1 MRQSWRRL
9 GFLHWEVEAAALRG
23 RVPESLT
30 LDTFEGRAFVGLV
43 PFTMHGVR
51 PAGAPAL
58 PFVSRFHEVNV
69 RTYVHLAGREPGV
82 LFLSLDA
89 ASRLAVIGAR
99 TLWKLPYHFA
109 RMSLLKGAH
118 GRVAY
123 TSERRWPGPVP
134 AGCRL
139 VYGPRDGERPAPA
152 APGSLEHFLAERYE
166 LYTTARG
173 RLLRGRVHHPPYP
186 LQAGEC
192 PELQENLVAAAG
204 IARGDGPPLVHYS
217 TGVDVEVFPLEDLG
231 SAGAPA
237 GEAPA
242 ANSRAS

>member
-9 GFLHWEVEAAALRG
+9 GFLHWEIEAAALR
-23 RVPESLT
+23 RLVPEPLT

-58 PFVSRFHEVNV
+58 PFLSRFHEVNV
-69 RTYVHLAGREPGV
+69 RTYVHLEGREPGV

-99 TLWKLPYHFA
+99 MVWKLPYHFA
-109 RMSLLKGAH
+109 HIELTPSPGGSVL
-118 GRVAY
+118 Y
-123 TSERRWPGPVP
+123 TSKRLWPGPTP

-139 VYGPRDGERPAPA
+139 VYGPRAGEVPAPA
-152 APGSLEHFLAERYE
+152 APGGLEHFLAERYV

-192 PELQENLVAAAG
+192 PALDESLVAATG
-204 IARGDGPPLVHYS
+204 IARGDAPPLVHCS
-217 TGVDVEVFPLEDLG
+217 AGVDVEVFPLEDVG
-231 SAGAPA
+231 AAAGA
-237 GEAPA
+237 A
-242 ANSRAS
+242 AKAHAS

>member
-9 GFLHWEVEAAALRG
+9 GFLHWEIEAAALRG
-23 RVPESLT
+23 LVPEPLA

-51 PAGAPAL
+51 PAWAPAL

-69 RTYVHLAGREPGV
+69 RTYVHLEGREPGV

-99 TLWKLPYHFA
+99 AVWRLPYHFA
-109 RMSLLKGAH
+109 RMALLEGRG

-123 TSERRWPGPVP
+123 TSERRWPGPTP

-139 VYGPRDGERPAPA
+139 VYGPRASEAPLPAE
-152 APGSLEHFLAERYE
+152 PGGLEHFLAERYV

-173 RLLRGRVHHPPYP
+173 RLLRGRVHHSPYP

-192 PELQENLVAAAG
+192 PELQEDLVAAAG
-204 IARGDGPPLVHYS
+204 ITRGDGPPFVHYS
-217 TGVDVEVFPLEDLG
+217 AGVDVEVFPLEDVG
-231 SAGAPA
+231 SV
-237 GEAPA
+237 A
-242 ANSRAS
+242 AAAAAKTRAS